1 MLLGQFIAIKFP
13 SNNLEMKN
21 YLQLISFLVL
31 LFSGMTIE
39 TYGQSDIRI
48 GITGGPN
55 ASQIK
60 TSTNLT
66 DLLWSYNVGLAFEKE
81 FKKDLS
87 IASELVY
94 TRQGSSLDGVFSGKY
109 ITHFDYLALPVFF
122 RYSPGGKN
130 AFILGGGKF
139 GYLIYDK
146 EKYTYNNSE
155 GNLNHLRQWD
165 AGLMGGIGY
174 RMGMYVVLDAR
185 YYFGL
190 TPLIKKHTVLDPV
203 TFQPIFFG
211 ADRWINR
218 VWSLNLTIYFFNS
231 RQ

>member
-1 MLLGQFIAIKFP
+1 
-13 SNNLEMKN
+13 MK
-21 YLQLISFLVL
+21 YYILSIGILVL
-31 LFSGMTIE
+31 MVTGKTLD
-39 TYGQSDIRI
+39 TYGQRI
-48 GITGGPN
+48 SRVGITGGPN

-66 DLLWSYNVGLAFEKE
+66 DLLWSYNVGLAFEKGL
-81 FKKDLS
+81 KKDLS

-94 TRQGSSLDGVFSGKY
+94 TRQGSSLDEVFSGKY
-109 ITHFDYLALPVFF
+109 ITHFDYLALPVFI

-130 AFILGGGKF
+130 AFILAGAKF

-165 AGLMGGIGY
+165 AGLLGGIGY
-174 RMGMYVVLDAR
+174 RISRHVVLDTR

-203 TFQPIFFG
+203 TLEPIFFG

>member
-1 MLLGQFIAIKFP
+1 
-13 SNNLEMKN
+13 MK
-21 YLQLISFLVL
+21 YYILSIGILVL
-31 LFSGMTIE
+31 MVTGKTLD
-39 TYGQSDIRI
+39 TYGQSIIRV

-81 FKKDLS
+81 LKKDFS

-109 ITHFDYLALPVFF
+109 ITHFDYLALPVFI
-122 RYSPGGKN
+122 RYRPRGKN
-130 AFILGGGKF
+130 AFILAGGKF

-165 AGLMGGIGY
+165 AGLLGGIGY
-174 RMGMYVVLDAR
+174 RISRHVALDTR

-203 TFQPIFFG
+203 TLEPIFFG